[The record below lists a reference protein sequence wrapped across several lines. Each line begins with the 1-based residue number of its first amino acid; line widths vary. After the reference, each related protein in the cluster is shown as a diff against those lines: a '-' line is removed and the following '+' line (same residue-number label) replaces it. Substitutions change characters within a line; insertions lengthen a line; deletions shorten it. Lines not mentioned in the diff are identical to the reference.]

1 MNLKQHDAAARLNVT
16 QSRISELANDKID
29 KFTLD
34 AMLDK
39 LDVRISLTLPLNDA
53 GSPSQIMIT
62 EAPSS

>member
-16 QSRISELANDKID
+16 QSRISELANKIN

-39 LDVRISLTLPLNDA
+39 LGFRISLTLLSNDA
-53 GSPSQIMIT
+53 GSPSQIVIT